1 MSCSYHI
8 FAAVN
13 GYFSTPE
20 PPFVNMISYRSI
32 AKTLI
37 LSAVLLLGSSFAM
50 NLSAQDGKTLF
61 STNCAACHAVNKR
74 STGPALAG
82 VEDRW
87 SDKTKL
93 HAWVKNSAAFL
104 KTGDVYANNL
114 YNEYNKTAMNLFPG
128 LSDKDIDAILAY
140 IKTVPA
146 PGADKPVG
154 SAAPVAEGDNSLLFG
169 VLTLVLVTLEN
180 YP

>member
-1 MSCSYHI
+1 MSCLYHI
-8 FAAVN
+8 FAAVH

-32 AKTLI
+32 AKTLL

-50 NLSAQDGKTLF
+50 KVSAQDGKTLF

-87 SDKTKL
+87 PDKTKL

-140 IKTVPA
+140 IKSVPA
-146 PGADKPVG
+146 PGSEKPAAG
-154 SAAPVAEGDNSLLFG
+154 SAVPAPEGDNSLLFG
-169 VLTLVLVTLEN
+169 V
-180 YP
+180 